1 MRLRGFQADDI
12 DAMHALD
19 VVCFERP
26 FRFTRGAMRRFATV
40 KKARVVIA
48 AEGDALVGFVILH
61 IEEGEE
67 GRTGYIITLDVEP
80 AMRRRGI
87 AGSLMRETERQAR
100 VDGCTALVLH
110 VFVGNEA
117 AIRFYEYADFSRSHL
132 AEEFYGPGS
141 DAWVCHKLLLPLE
154 EQGEAAAILRG

>member
-1 MRLRGFQADDI
+1 MRLRGYQADDL

-26 FRFTRGAMRRFATV
+26 FRFTRGAMRRFAEV

-48 AEGDALVGFVILH
+48 EEDDALVGFVILH
-61 IEEGEE
+61 LEEGEE
-67 GRTGYIITLDVEP
+67 GRTGYIITLDMEP
-80 AMRRRGI
+80 GQRRRGI
-87 AGSLMRETERQAR
+87 AGLLMREAERQAR

-110 VFVGNEA
+110 VFAGNDA
-117 AIRFYEYADFSRSHL
+117 AIRFYESAGFSRSHL

-141 DAWVCHKLLLPLE
+141 DAWVYHKLLLPLKE
-154 EQGEAAAILRG
+154 

>member
-1 MRLRGFQADDI
+1 MRLRGYQADDI

-26 FRFTRGAMRRFATV
+26 FRFTRWAMRRFAEV
-40 KKARVVIA
+40 KKARVVVA
-48 AEGDALVGFVILH
+48 QEGDALVGFVILH
-61 IEEGEE
+61 VEVGDE

-87 AGSLMRETERQAR
+87 AALLMREAERQAR

-110 VFVGNEA
+110 VFAGNEA
-117 AIRFYEYADFSRSHL
+117 AIRFYEHAEFSRSHL
-132 AEEFYGPGS
+132 AEEFYGPGV
-141 DAWVCHKLLLPLE
+141 DAWVYHKLLLVVQE
-154 EQGEAAAILRG
+154 